1 MEYAEQVENSAAGDS
16 ASMRDLILRLEHL
29 ESKHH
34 SEGTNDSLARL
45 AEKARYGDFC
55 INYSVVDVELAI
67 AKIVT
72 EMESANQMGV
82 EQARQLALLLDERNR
97 ILKGSK

>member
-16 ASMRDLILRLEHL
+16 ASMRDLILRLKHL
-29 ESKHH
+29 ESKYH
-34 SEGTNDSLARL
+34 SEGTDDSLARL
-45 AEKARYGDFC
+45 VEKARYGDFRS
-55 INYSVVDVELAI
+55 NHSVVDVESAI

-72 EMESANQMGV
+72 EMGSANQV
-82 EQARQLALLLDERNR
+82 EAEQARQLALLLDERSR